1 MKYILIKEDKE
12 KIWKIKTKLK
22 IKILMMIE
30 MLHLY
35 KTEIFKN
42 Q

>member
-30 MLHLY
+30 TLHLY